1 MKTKVNVEVAL
12 DVLERTVPELLA
24 AQDIRPDV
32 CVGATRIACL
42 ALAEVGIKASPL
54 TTRVDAM
61 SPRYRQAVE
70 RGELEAA
77 KGDSHLL
84 HRIGAEGGWT
94 VVIGHPDNEER
105 LRPDGSRGFN
115 GHLVA
120 LVERRWVLDLTIQ
133 QANRPAKNMI
143 FEPHH
148 FAVTPGFMGGAPTIM
163 VNERGCAL
171 VYVRIENNTYAV
183 APDWT
188 KVRRDDRIVRE
199 TARRLRQT
207 L

>member
-94 VVIGHPDNEER
+94 VVIGHPDN
-105 LRPDGSRGFN
+105 
-115 GHLVA
+115 
-120 LVERRWVLDLTIQ
+120 VERRWVLDLTIQ